1 MVRCIVFFF
10 KEFLSIS
17 SVQELHILVTSKK
30 KILSN
35 PVASNHYN
43 SKLKVLCAHPV
54 RTPVFYQSGSPY
66 EDGVLS
72 FSLSRFAGADCRAA
86 HVMTRTVIHH
96 GKMDVLIDEQNS
108 SSYLDFNLKVRVI
121 KHKNHSKL

>member
-1 MVRCIVFFF
+1 MYCVFLQRIF
-10 KEFLSIS
+10 K
-17 SVQELHILVTSKK
+17 HIFSPRVTHSGHFQKR
-30 KILSN
+30 ILSN

-96 GKMDVLIDEQNS
+96 GKMDVLIDEQKS
-108 SSYLDFNLKVRVI
+108 FFMFGFQPQSMSYKV
-121 KHKNHSKL
+121 